1 MSEVLENIP
10 DALQPDDVAV
20 KIEEPK
26 LTVLDVEGIGEI
38 MVGHADVQ
46 ATLMLAAVAQNNPT
60 INQILL
66 ASNLKF
72 TDRTTGTKIFPREGM
87 PLPNGEIYATKTE
100 D

>member
-1 MSEVLENIP
+1 MAQVLENIP
-10 DALQPDDVAV
+10 DELQPEDVKV
-20 KIEEPK
+20 TLVEPA
-26 LTVLDVEGIGEI
+26 LTILDVEGIGEV

-46 ATLMLAAVAQNNPT
+46 ATLMLAACAQNNPT